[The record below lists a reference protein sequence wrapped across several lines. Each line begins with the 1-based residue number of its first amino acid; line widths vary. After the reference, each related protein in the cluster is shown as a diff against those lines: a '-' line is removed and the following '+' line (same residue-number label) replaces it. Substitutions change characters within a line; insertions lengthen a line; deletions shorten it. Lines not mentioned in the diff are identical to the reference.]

1 MGFRRALTALVV
13 AATLAFV
20 AAGSAALGRVHLPRD
35 HYAHPQTG
43 IEWWYATGI
52 VRGEDGHRYSV
63 FYTLF
68 RRMGFVLPISQ
79 VVDLGTG
86 ALVGQSETLA
96 PAVLGT
102 KKLAV
107 SVPGGRLR
115 YRQRTNTWQ
124 FSAADSAGTYA
135 LSLRATPQ
143 KRYVLHGGGTG
154 VISQSVAGPSAYYSA
169 TRMTAR
175 GTITKSGTA
184 VRVVG
189 AAWFDHQWGNFVN
202 DPRAFNWDWFSCRF
216 DDRTELMLY
225 RFRDRSGQPLSA
237 DRSGTYILR
246 TGKSRVETAFDT
258 IPGERTLDAAG
269 HRWPLDWE
277 LRVPAERL
285 DVKITSIVD
294 DQLFRGTLVPTFWE
308 GAATASGTKTGICFV
323 EQTYA

>member
-1 MGFRRALTALVV
+1 M
-13 AATLAFV
+13 
-20 AAGSAALGRVHLPRD
+20 
-35 HYAHPQTG
+35 
-43 IEWWYATGI
+43 
-52 VRGEDGHRYSV
+52 
-63 FYTLF
+63 
-68 RRMGFVLPISQ
+68 
-79 VVDLGTG
+79 
-86 ALVGQSETLA
+86 
-96 PAVLGT
+96 
-102 KKLAV
+102 
-107 SVPGGRLR
+107 
-115 YRQRTNTWQ
+115 
-124 FSAADSAGTYA
+124 
-135 LSLRATPQ
+135 
-143 KRYVLHGGGTG
+143 
-154 VISQSVAGPSAYYSA
+154 
-169 TRMTAR
+169 
-175 GTITKSGTA
+175 
-184 VRVVG
+184 
-189 AAWFDHQWGNFVN
+189 N